1 MGQGHGCAIRTVG
14 FGMLMGR
21 YLGFLKQTLSG
32 PNGSSRPIICF
43 VFLLECSLLPPLDPM
58 WALEEMSSI
67 RSFVSREEAG
77 YRWQG
82 FVFIVVSF
90 VFLLLFLYAAIIS
103 KLLSPSDNAFL
114 SAIQKDW

>member
-1 MGQGHGCAIRTVG
+1 
-14 FGMLMGR
+14 
-21 YLGFLKQTLSG
+21 
-32 PNGSSRPIICF
+32 
-43 VFLLECSLLPPLDPM
+43 M

-114 SAIQKDW
+114 SAIQKDWYYCLLVPLTLPILYAAVYFHWLSMKLFKHA